1 MATYFLNRFLKQLI
15 STSEKRVYSYVRV
28 DQSEEVHT
36 VHQEYLVDFVE
47 NGPTSFWSLAYSF
60 VSIGDMESLD
70 VTYGGKTYVLSRD
83 AVNEGKSDQK
93 ITYYVDGK
101 EVDRDLFTEFYYA
114 CVSVTAQE
122 RLVEIPDVPGQA
134 DLKLEYHLTD
144 GSTKTISY
152 YEFDQN
158 FYTVLYDNGESAAH
172 TNKLYVNKMMDSLE
186 ELL

>member
-1 MATYFLNRFLKQLI
+1 M
-15 STSEKRVYSYVRV
+15 
-28 DQSEEVHT
+28 
-36 VHQEYLVDFVE
+36 
-47 NGPTSFWSLAYSF
+47 
-60 VSIGDMESLD
+60 
-70 VTYGGKTYVLSRD
+70 
-83 AVNEGKSDQK
+83 
-93 ITYYVDGK
+93 
-101 EVDRDLFTEFYYA
+101 
-114 CVSVTAQE
+114 
-122 RLVEIPDVPGQA
+122 EIPDVPGQA